1 MEESDHMRVLIVGA
15 GATGGYFGGRL
26 AQAGR
31 DVTFLVRAGRAAQL
45 REQGLTL
52 LSPHGDVTLQP
63 KLVTAET
70 IDGTYD
76 AIIVAVKAFGLEQ
89 ALQDMAPAMGPQTMV
104 MPLLNGMRHVDRIRS
119 LYGAALIG
127 GVCKVATTI
136 DPQGR
141 IKQLAPFQELAYG
154 ELDGSPSART
164 AQFDETMQGAGFT
177 ARLTAHVEREM
188 WEKWTLLATLGGIC
202 GLMRG
207 TIGEIEAASGGR
219 EFVLRLLGEVVRVI
233 EVDGMAPSAAFLETI
248 TRQVT
253 QKGSPMAS
261 SMYRDLVAGLPVEA
275 DQILGDLAARAA
287 RPGLDTPR
295 VSAADTPMRIYMDRL
310 ARAQ

>member
-1 MEESDHMRVLIVGA
+1 MRVLIVGA

-45 REQGLTL
+45 REHGLTL

-70 IDGTYD
+70 INGPYD
-76 AIIVAVKAFGLEQ
+76 AIILGVKAFGLEQ
-89 ALQDMAPAMGPQTMV
+89 ALQDMAPAVGPQTMV

-119 LYGAALIG
+119 LYGQALIG

-154 ELDGSPSART
+154 EINGSPSART
-164 AQFDETMQGAGFT
+164 TAFDEAMQGAGFT
-177 ARLTAHVEREM
+177 ARLTPHVEREM

-207 TIGEIEAASGGR
+207 TIGDIEAAAGGR
-219 EFVLRLLGEVVRVI
+219 EFVMRLLGEVVRVI
-233 EVDGMAPSAAFLETI
+233 QADGVAPSDAFLETI
-248 TRQVT
+248 TKQVT

-275 DQILGDLAARAA
+275 DQILGDLEARAS
-287 RPGLDTPR
+287 RHNLDTPL
-295 VSAADTPMRIYMDRL
+295 VSAAYTHLRVYMDRL

>member
-1 MEESDHMRVLIVGA
+1 MRILAVGA

-31 DVTFLVRAGRAAQL
+31 DVTFLVRPRRAEQL
-45 REQGLTL
+45 RAQGLTL

-63 KLVTAET
+63 KLVTADT
-70 IDGTYD
+70 IDGPYD
-76 AIIVAVKAFGLEQ
+76 AVILAVKAYGLDQ
-89 ALQDMAPAMGPQTMV
+89 AIEDMAPAIGPDTMV
-104 MPLLNGMRHVDRIRS
+104 MPLLNGMRHVDAIRAR
-119 LYGAALIG
+119 YGTALIG

-164 AQFDETMQGAGFT
+164 AALDAVMQGAGFT
-177 ARLTAHVEREM
+177 ARLTPTIAREM

-202 GLMRG
+202 CLMRG
-207 TIGEIEAASGGR
+207 TIGQIEAASGGR
-219 EFVLRLLGEVVRVI
+219 DFVLRLLAEVVRVI
-233 EVDGMAPSAAFLETI
+233 STDGIAPTPAFLETI
-248 TRQVT
+248 TKQVT
-253 QKGSPMAS
+253 QKGSPAAS

-275 DQILGDLAARAA
+275 DQILGDLEARAK
-287 RPGLDTPR
+287 RHGIDTPL
-295 VSAADTPMRIYMDRL
+295 VSAAYTHLRVYADGL
-310 ARAQ
+310 AAR